1 VTLLELGLYF
11 ALLSPLAVGGAG
23 SIVPEMQR
31 YVVDV
36 KGWMS
41 ADDFVQL
48 FAVAQAAPGPN
59 MLIAALVGWK
69 VAGWSGAVVA
79 LAGIC
84 APAGVLAWWAGR
96 LWERFRA
103 APWREAIRRALV
115 PLMVGMV
122 LSGGYVIAT
131 PGAPDWRLWL
141 IAAAS
146 AAAMFAGF
154 INPLW
159 ILAAGGA
166 LGGVLL

>member
-1 VTLLELGLYF
+1 MTLLELGLYF
-11 ALLSPLAVGGAG
+11 ALLSPFAVGGAG
-23 SIVPEMQR
+23 SIMPEMQR

-59 MLIAALVGWK
+59 MLFAALVGWK

-84 APAGVLAWWAGR
+84 GPAGVLAWWVGR
-96 LWERFRA
+96 LWERARA

-141 IAAAS
+141 IAGTS
-146 AAAMFAGF
+146 AAAMYAGR

-166 LGGVLL
+166 LGGALL